1 MTQEQYIMII
11 KCIERGASAFAD
23 ELIASL
29 NGMITKCKQYERAEK
44 KAKEATKE
52 DKDNK

>member
-1 MTQEQYIMII
+1 MTQEQYLMII
-11 KCIERGASAFAD
+11 KCIQHGASAFAD

-44 KAKEATKE
+44 KTKEATKE
-52 DKDNK
+52 DKDNR

>member
-1 MTQEQYIMII
+1 MTQEQYIMIV
-11 KCIERGASAFAD
+11 KCIQHSASAFAD
-23 ELIASL
+23 ELISSL

-52 DKDNK
+52 DQDNK